1 MKENARVLAQ
11 RVGKED
17 GAVVLLQCQLDFEL
31 TILRENK
38 KVKYDFE
45 ATLKSANFA
54 NDSKFEIQL
63 ESKLVL
69 AWYYFHQE
77 KLEEAAEV
85 LQRLNI
91 TPSIPTQPYLARL
104 TAVALAIK
112 AVLTEDVSL
121 RENQCPVVIFLFS
134 GEIGLVFET
143 AKREANHEPA
153 ANVRSCRRPGGE
165 FPPSLRRQRCQRRIA
180 ELDDK
185 PIKQPVL
192 SGCQFHSSPNSNCF

>member
-121 RENQCPVVIFLFS
+121 RENQCPVVTFLFFR
-134 GEIGLVFET
+134 GNRTRFRNCQ
-143 AKREANHEPA
+143 A
-153 ANVRSCRRPGGE
+153 RSKPRACGKCTKLPPTRR
-165 FPPSLRRQRCQRRIA
+165 
-180 ELDDK
+180 
-185 PIKQPVL
+185 
-192 SGCQFHSSPNSNCF
+192 